1 MDDILQTLVI
11 ENRSYFELEIVLTNL
26 ITII

>member
-11 ENRSYFELEIVLTNL
+11 ENRSYFELEIVLTKL